1 VPLPPELASADRR
14 LVAVARDLHLL
25 GALSWPQHVVEE
37 FLESY
42 RRGSPTLPKVERPE
56 KTPKAILHEL
66 GRLAGL
72 SRTDPA
78 GAYLAATA
86 ESYLL
91 GCRIVSGAGT
101 AAGFSAS
108 CQLFGTPSAKLPG
121 SDVTQRQAAEQLL
134 EVTAPLVEATRT
146 LDDDDEPLSA
156 EEVAEAMREQF
167 GAFFGEAAPEVVL
180 DPGLAAKAA
189 ASARRVRLR
198 AGTRF
203 SEDVV
208 RQLVEHEGFVHSATA
223 LNGRDQPELTA
234 LSLSAPRTTATQEG
248 LATLAELVSGAMDL
262 ARLRRVALRVV
273 AIDLA
278 IEGADFLD
286 VFRFFL
292 EHGQSVAESAQSA
305 ARVFRGGDV
314 RGRHVFTKDAV
325 YLRGLLAVHTF
336 LRRAIADARPELVP
350 RLFVGRLT
358 LGDALNLAPRFA
370 DGTIAPARFVPRWA
384 SNLRALAAYLSFSAL
399 LNRIDLTRVDLVALW
414 GSA

>member
-1 VPLPPELASADRR
+1 MPLPPELQHADRR

-25 GALSWPQHVVEE
+25 GALSWPQSVVQE
-37 FLESY
+37 FIAGY
-42 RRGSPTLPKVERPE
+42 RRGSPTLPRIDPPP
-56 KTPKAILHEL
+56 KTPKATMHEL
-66 GRLAGL
+66 DRLAGL
-72 SRTDPA
+72 SRSEPA
-78 GAYLAATA
+78 GAFLAATA
-86 ESYLL
+86 DSYLL
-91 GCRIVSGAGT
+91 SCRIVSGAGT

-108 CQLFGTPSAKLPG
+108 CRLFGTPSAKLPG
-121 SDVTQRQAAEQLL
+121 SDITQRQAAEQLL

-146 LDDDDEPLSA
+146 EDSDETLSA
-156 EEVAEAMREQF
+156 EEVARRMRAEF
-167 GAFFGEAAPEVVL
+167 VTFFGEDEAPAVAL
-180 DPGLAAKAA
+180 DPSLAAKAA

-198 AGTRF
+198 AGTQF
-203 SEDVV
+203 SEEVV
-208 RQLVEHEGFVHSATA
+208 RQLVEHEGFVHAATA
-223 LNGRDQPELTA
+223 LNGRRQPELTA

-278 IEGADFLD
+278 IEGADFVE

-292 EHGQSVAESAQSA
+292 EHGQSVVESAQSA
-305 ARVFRGGDV
+305 ARVFRGGDP

-358 LGDALNLAPRFA
+358 LGDALHLAPCFA
-370 DGTIAPARFVPRWA
+370 DGTIAAATFVPRWA
-384 SNLRALAAYLSFSAL
+384 SNIRALAAYLSFSAL

-414 GSA
+414 GTA